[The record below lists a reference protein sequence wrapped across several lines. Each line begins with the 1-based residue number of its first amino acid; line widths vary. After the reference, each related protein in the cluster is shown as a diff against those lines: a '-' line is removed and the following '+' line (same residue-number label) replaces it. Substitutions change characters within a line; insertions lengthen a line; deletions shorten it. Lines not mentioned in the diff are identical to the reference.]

1 VPEPAAAEPKRV
13 AKVAPKV
20 QHKPNRAVEI
30 AMRMDDHQSLL
41 VRFVAFSCR
50 MLARAAAR
58 VKVEGIENVPRTGPV
73 ILAANHV
80 SNADG
85 VVLGAWLTPA
95 LKTRR
100 IHWLGKR
107 EIFDIPVFGLVVA
120 SGGVHPVERGT
131 ADVEAFRLATRI
143 LEAGSVLLIFPEGTR
158 SPTGELAEAKDGTA
172 LLALK
177 TGAQIVPI
185 GINNSDVIWRKGKL
199 LPSPLPRK
207 TLTMRIGKPF
217 RLADELPAGIDR
229 RATKTAATLLIMQ
242 RIAAQLEPRHRG
254 FYAGPSTVDGDP
266 ER

>member
-1 VPEPAAAEPKRV
+1 
-13 AKVAPKV
+13 
-20 QHKPNRAVEI
+20 
-30 AMRMDDHQSLL
+30 
-41 VRFVAFSCR
+41 VRFVASASR

-58 VKVEGIENVPRTGPV
+58 VRVEGMEHVPRTGPV

-85 VVLGAWLTPA
+85 VVIGAWLTPA

-100 IHWLGKR
+100 IHWMGKR
-107 EIFDIPVFGLVVA
+107 EIFDIPVFGLIMA

-172 LLALK
+172 ALALK

-185 GINNSDVIWRKGKL
+185 GINNSDVIWRKGRL
-199 LPSPLPRK
+199 LPSPFPRR
-207 TLTMRIGKPF
+207 TLTMRIGKAF

-229 RATKTAATLLIMQ
+229 RAAKPAATQLIMR
-242 RIAAQLEPRHRG
+242 RIAEQLDPRQRG
-254 FYAGPSTVDGDP
+254 AYAAAVSSDEVPKP
-266 ER
+266 